1 MRPILF
7 EVWGVSIYSHG
18 FFLLVGLITCLTVLV
33 YEARRRRWPAHE
45 VIPIGLAAAVGGII
59 GARVAMLFFVG
70 PDAAPAVLVPHSYF
84 DPAIGPGSILGA
96 VVGAYIG
103 GHIASRSLGKTGCTC
118 DAFAPAMALGMAVGR
133 LGDYLAA
140 EDGLGKQA
148 TLPWAVPAPGVDYLV
163 HPAPLYDAGFN
174 VLWFVAL
181 VALRDHP
188 RFQDGNLLKLAI
200 GGYAAFRFVV
210 EFVRNNEV
218 VAFGLTAQQ
227 LTCLALLAALAVY
240 YARRSVPPPRRVTP
254 T

>member
-18 FFLLVGLITCLTVLV
+18 FFLLLGLITCLAIVV

-59 GARVAMLFFVG
+59 GARVAMLFFQG
-70 PDAAPAVLVPHSYF
+70 PDVLPAVVVQQSYF

-103 GHIASRSLGKTGCTC
+103 GHIAARSLGKTGCTC
-118 DAFAPAMALGMAVGR
+118 DAFAPAMALGMSVGR
-133 LGDYLAA
+133 IGDYLSA

-148 TLPWAVPAPGVDYLV
+148 SLPWAVPAPGVDYLV
-163 HPAPLYDAGFN
+163 HPAPLYDAAFN

-181 VALRDHP
+181 MALRDHP
-188 RFQDGNLLKLAI
+188 RLQDGNLLKLAI
-200 GGYAAFRFVV
+200 GGYAAFRFLV

-218 VAFGLTAQQ
+218 VALGLTAQQ
-227 LTCLALLAALAVY
+227 YVCIVMLGGLALY
-240 YARRSVPPPRRVTP
+240 YGRRIRSLPRRVST